1 MCLKHA
7 RKKSVD
13 EANKHRGYCTNK
25 LYRYKR
31 GVLTEIQQYH
41 LSQLND
47 KM

>member
-31 GVLTEIQQYH
+31 GVHDRDPTI
-41 LSQLND
+41 SSFSV
-47 KM
+47 KR